1 MADSCSHCIW
11 SLRTGNSLWH
21 WQAHICN
28 SSSTISIVILHD
40 LLARAY
46 RGLCCQFREA
56 INCVFPASTG
66 PTDTIQTF
74 SVCRDRFVHLLSEA
88 LPSSLILRVAFLI
101 IFTFVSA
108 GPILFQ
114 CNPVAA
120 AWNFSLRAP
129 PFGTGTAKC
138 MDLNVFIKFG
148 VFNSC
153 TFLSLTKCMKHY
165 LPCYSYQCT
174 HGCVVRRAPCPHD
187 LDTENQY
194 PNENL
199 PHWNLESRLLV
210 SF

>member
-165 LPCYSYQCT
+165 LPFT
-174 HGCVVRRAPCPHD
+174 AINALTDVLFAV
-187 LDTENQY
+187 
-194 PNENL
+194 L
-199 PHWNLESRLLV
+199 PVPMIWTLKINTRTKISLIGILSLGFL
-210 SF
+210 